1 PPFRADPRAAC
12 PRCDRMREAMSS
24 SDRRRSDRIPIEMW
38 VEQSRGKELYFQRS
52 ANLSAGGLFLEN
64 TIPHPVGTRIT
75 LQFTLPGDSAAVE
88 VHGEIVSAASASELG
103 MGVKFVDVPPDTQA
117 RIDAFIAS
125 RK

>member
-1 PPFRADPRAAC
+1 V
-12 PRCDRMREAMSS
+12 ST

-38 VEQSRGKELYFQRS
+38 VEQSRDKELYFQRS

-64 TIPHPVGTRIT
+64 TIPHPVGTRIK
-75 LQFTLPGDSAAVE
+75 LQFTLPGDTGPLE
-88 VHGEIVSAASASELG
+88 LEGEIVSAASQSELG
-103 MGVKFVDVPPDTQA
+103 MGVKFVDVDAAVQQ

>member
-1 PPFRADPRAAC
+1 
-12 PRCDRMREAMSS
+12 MSS

-64 TIPHPVGTRIT
+64 TIPHPVGTLIT
-75 LQFTLPGDSAAVE
+75 LQFTLPGDSAPLE
-88 VHGEIVSAASASELG
+88 VHGEIVSAASASDLG
-103 MGVKFVDVPPDTQA
+103 MGVKFIEVGTDIQA

>member
-1 PPFRADPRAAC
+1 V
-12 PRCDRMREAMSS
+12 ST

-38 VEQSRGKELYFQRS
+38 VEQSRDKELYFQRS

-64 TIPHPVGTRIT
+64 TIPHPVGTRIK
-75 LQFTLPGDSAAVE
+75 LQFTLPGDASALSLD
-88 VHGEIVSAASASELG
+88 GEIVTAAAQDELG
-103 MGVKFVDVPPDTQA
+103 MGVKFVDVDPAVQK